1 MADSFKESG
10 ARLQLTAAQ
19 TYTNGVV
26 YVINGI
32 VGVALK
38 TVASGEEAVFA
49 TAGVFELP
57 FNASDTATRGKVAYW
72 DSSAGEVV
80 DTPADTDCTPIGIF
94 WETTTDSTA
103 EVKLCQLS
111 GGEVL
116 VMEHAFADGATLDL
130 SSYAGPFDILLT
142 VDTQAGAVEVDL
154 PSAANMQGRRVT
166 VIRAGTGINAITLD
180 QNGSETINASATAN
194 TSLDAQH
201 DVLTLQANLSTG
213 WHIVSSI
220 VA

>member
-10 ARLQLTAAQ
+10 ARLQITAGQ
-19 TYTNGVV
+19 TYTNGVG

-32 VGVALK
+32 FGVALK

-49 TAGVFELP
+49 TEGVFELP
-57 FNASDTATRGKVAYW
+57 FNASDTATRGKIAYW
-72 DSSAGEVV
+72 DDSAGEVV
-80 DTPADTDCTPIGIF
+80 DASDGTDCYPIGLF

-103 EVKLCQLS
+103 EVKLAQFVN
-111 GGEVL
+111 GVL
-116 VMEHAFADGATLDL
+116 MLDHAYADGATLDM
-130 SSYAGPFDILLT
+130 SAFGGPYDIVLT

-154 PSAANMQGRRVT
+154 PSAANMQGRRLT
-166 VIRAGTGINAITLD
+166 VIRAGTGTNAITLD
-180 QNGSETINASATAN
+180 QNGSETINASGTAN

-201 DVLTLQANLSTG
+201 DVLTLQANLVTG

-220 VA
+220 IA